1 MIGRQRR
8 RVSLA
13 AGRHDG
19 HSDRDQL
26 EAFCHWA
33 LVSKGEETVRGS
45 CFCSWCARW
54 RPTGCGRRRQ
64 RVPIS
69 KAEFS
74 SQVSSGIPL
83 APSPADPSPC
93 REAQSD
99 SGGCS
104 IACLALGETEVVVN
118 DTLAMENDADFGPGY
133 GFRSRCGLRSSRLAH
148 FDEMM
153 PLVCLNIN

>member
-1 MIGRQRR
+1 MLLFVVRTSAARQDA
-8 RVSLA
+8 VN
-13 AGRHDG
+13 AG
-19 HSDRDQL
+19 
-26 EAFCHWA
+26 
-33 LVSKGEETVRGS
+33 KGCRS
-45 CFCSWCARW
+45 PKRN
-54 RPTGCGRRRQ
+54 
-64 RVPIS
+64 
-69 KAEFS
+69 FS

-104 IACLALGETEVVVN
+104 IACLALGETEVGAI
-118 DTLAMENDADFGPGY
+118 DPLAMENDADFGPGY

-153 PLVCLNIN
+153 PLV